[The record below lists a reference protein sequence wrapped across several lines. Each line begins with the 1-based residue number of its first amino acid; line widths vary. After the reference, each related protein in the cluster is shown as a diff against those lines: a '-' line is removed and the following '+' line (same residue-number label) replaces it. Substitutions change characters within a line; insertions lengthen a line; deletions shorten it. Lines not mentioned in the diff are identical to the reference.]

1 MRYCTLTPTLSLEGR
16 GGPERVFREPS
27 PPWGEGRVRG
37 PMRYCTLTPTL
48 SLEGR
53 GSPERVFREPSP
65 LWGEGR
71 VRGARSLRKR
81 QTDAEQRL
89 WTRLRDRRLLGF
101 KFRRQHPVGRYIA
114 DFCCTEARLLI
125 ELDGG
130 QHAID
135 HTRDAERT
143 AMLERDGYLVLRFW
157 DNDVFQNLEGVLQRI
172 VEALDS
178 HPGRTPHPSPLP
190 RGEREPKP
198 PHPSP
203 LPTGEREPKPPH
215 PNPLPKGEREQKGL

>member
-1 MRYCTLTPTLSLEGR
+1 MRYGTLTPA
-16 GGPERVFREPS
+16 
-27 PPWGEGRVRG
+27 
-37 PMRYCTLTPTL
+37 L

-53 GSPERVFREPSP
+53 GSLEGRICEPSP

-101 KFRRQHPVGRYIA
+101 KFRRQHSIGRYIA
-114 DFCCTEARLLI
+114 DFYCAEARFVI

-130 QHAID
+130 QHAND
-135 HTRDAERT
+135 RVRDAERT
-143 AMLERDGYLVLRFW
+143 AILEREGYRVLRFW

-172 VEALDS
+172 VEALD
-178 HPGRTPHPSPLP
+178 PHL
-190 RGEREPKP
+190 G
-198 PHPSP
+198 
-203 LPTGEREPKPPH
+203 TTPH
-215 PNPLPKGEREQKGL
+215 PNPLPIGEREQKNRAG